1 MRDMGTRMH
10 KRALVVMAM
19 AAGLFV
25 LSSPML
31 AHHSMAIYDQ
41 TRAVTLTGTVTE
53 FRLTNPH
60 MQLLFDVKSDQGNV
74 EHWSSIGD
82 NPVNLRRKGWNRNT
96 IKPNDQITITGYP
109 AKDGRPLMT
118 TNKLVVNGKE
128 LD

>member
-1 MRDMGTRMH
+1 MK
-10 KRALVVMAM
+10 KRLSAGLAV
-19 AAGLFV
+19 AAGLLMV
-25 LSSPML
+25 SGPAL
-31 AHHSMAIYDQ
+31 AHHSMAMYDQ
-41 TRAVTLTGTVTE
+41 TRAITVTGTVTE

-60 MQLLFDVKSDQGNV
+60 IQILFDVKADQGNV

-96 IKPNDQITITGYP
+96 IKPDDQITISGYP

-118 TNKLVVNGKE
+118 TDKIVLNGKE

>member
-1 MRDMGTRMH
+1 MTMKTYTLVAGAAAA
-10 KRALVVMAM
+10 ALLLVAR
-19 AAGLFV
+19 
-25 LSSPML
+25 PTL

-41 TRAVTLTGTVTE
+41 SHEVTLTGTVTE

-60 MQLLFDVKSDQGNV
+60 IQILFDVKSDQGNV
-74 EHWSSIGD
+74 AHWSSIGD

-96 IKPNDQITITGYP
+96 IKANDQITITGYP

-118 TNKLVVNGKE
+118 TNKVVINGKE

>member
-1 MRDMGTRMH
+1 MRNRLSTV
-10 KRALVVMAM
+10 LVV
-19 AAGLFV
+19 AAGLLMFAR
-25 LSSPML
+25 PML

-41 TRAVTLTGTVTE
+41 TREITLTGTVTE

-60 MQLLFDVKSDQGNV
+60 MQLLFDVKSDQGTI

-96 IKPNDQITITGYP
+96 IKPDDQIIISGYP
-109 AKDGRPLMT
+109 ARDGRHLMT
-118 TNKLVVNGKE
+118 TNKIMLNGKE

>member
-1 MRDMGTRMH
+1 MKT
-10 KRALVVMAM
+10 RALILLAI

-25 LSSPML
+25 VSRPVL
-31 AHHSMAIYDQ
+31 AHHSMAAYDQ
-41 TRAVTLTGTVTE
+41 TREVTLTGTVTE

-60 MQLLFDVKSDQGNV
+60 MQLLFDVKSDQGTV

-96 IKPNDQITITGYP
+96 IKPNDQVTITGYP
-109 AKDGRPLMT
+109 MKDGRPLMT

>member
-1 MRDMGTRMH
+1 MKNRSL
-10 KRALVVMAM
+10 AVVAV
-19 AAGLFV
+19 AAGLLVF
-25 LSSPML
+25 SGPML
-31 AHHSMAIYDQ
+31 AHHSMAMYDQ
-41 TRAVTLTGTVTE
+41 TREITVTGTVTE

-60 MQLLFDVKSDQGNV
+60 IQLLFDVKSDQGTI

-96 IKPNDQITITGYP
+96 IKPSDQIVISGYR

-118 TNKLVVNGKE
+118 TNKIVLNGKE

>member
-1 MRDMGTRMH
+1 MK
-10 KRALVVMAM
+10 KRLLVVLA
-19 AAGLFV
+19 ASAGLLV
-25 LSSPML
+25 VPGLTW
-31 AHHSMAIYDQ
+31 AHHSMAMYDQ
-41 TRAVTLTGTVTE
+41 THEITLTGTVTE

-60 MQLLFDVKSDQGNV
+60 IQILFDVKSDQGAI

-96 IKPNDQITITGYP
+96 IKQNDQITITGYP

-118 TNKLVVNGKE
+118 TEKILLNGKQ

>member
-1 MRDMGTRMH
+1 MKNRSLAFLAVAA
-10 KRALVVMAM
+10 ALLVFS
-19 AAGLFV
+19 G
-25 LSSPML
+25 PML
-31 AHHSMAIYDQ
+31 AHHSMAMYDQ
-41 TRAVTLTGTVTE
+41 TREVTVTGTVTE

-60 MQLLFDVKSDQGNV
+60 IQLLFDVKSDQGTI

-96 IKPNDQITITGYP
+96 IKPNDQIVISGYR

-118 TNKLVVNGKE
+118 TNKIVLNGKE

>member
-1 MRDMGTRMH
+1 M
-10 KRALVVMAM
+10 KKKLPVVL
-19 AAGLFV
+19 AAGLFMV
-25 LSSPML
+25 SGPAL

-41 TRAVTLTGTVTE
+41 TREITLTGTVTE

-60 MQLLFDVKSDQGNV
+60 IQILFDVKDDQGNI
-74 EHWSSIGD
+74 ERWSSIGD

-96 IKPNDQITITGYP
+96 IKPTDQITISGYP

-118 TNKLVVNGKE
+118 THKIVLNGKE